1 MVSTIQV
8 VGVILIVT
16 IAIFIYLNKKNEN
29 RNIEK
34 RERLRQ
40 KQDEI
45 LELLRQGNLEK
56 PNQPDKNQGNDSS
69 L

>member
-1 MVSTIQV
+1 MMVTIQV

-29 RNIEK
+29 RNNEK

-40 KQDEI
+40 KQDDI
-45 LELLRQGNLEK
+45 LELLRQRNVEK
-56 PNQPDKNQGNDSS
+56 KIQADKEGDDSS
-69 L
+69 S